1 MARTRSS
8 RSHIPPVAARGSVR
22 TGVDVLAR
30 AGVDS
35 VEGMNGRPELRLG
48 ITDVAPVVSCGT
60 LSARAVVGEHLP
72 VTATVFREGHDAV
85 AANVVWEPADG
96 ASSAPFRRMERY
108 GDQPDRWLA
117 TVVPDREGTWTFCV
131 EAWSDPLATWRHAV
145 EVKVEAG
152 QGPDELANDLEEG
165 ARLLDRVAAEADEAD
180 GEYAS
185 AAAAAAAALRDTS
198 RALTARIAPALTASL
213 QRYLHDHPVRELVTR
228 SPRYEVWVDRPRAL
242 YGSWYEFFPRS
253 EGPVVGGTPTHG
265 TFATA
270 ADRLPAIADMGFD
283 VVYLPPIHP
292 IGTVNRKGP
301 NTPQFPGGNPHEIAP
316 EDVGS
321 PWAIGSAE
329 GGHDAVHPQLGTM
342 DDFKAFVARTQELGM
357 EVALDFALQAAPDH
371 PWVQAHPEWFTTK
384 PDGTIAYAENPP
396 KKYQDIYPINFDND
410 PEGLYAE
417 CLRVIRVWVDAGV
430 RIFRVDNPHT
440 KPLNFWHW
448 LIWEVKRTH
457 PDVLFL
463 AEAFTRPAM
472 MHQLARIG
480 FTQSYTYF
488 TWRTEREELED
499 YGRELAASAHYM
511 RPNFFVNTPDILHES
526 LQFGGPPMFRI
537 RAVLAAM
544 MSPTWGV
551 YSGFEL
557 FEHVA
562 VRPGSEEYHESEKYR
577 LRPRDWAAAEASG
590 RSLAPY
596 LRRLNEIRRAHPAL
610 HQLRTLHFHQTDNPN
625 LLCFSKSDPG
635 SSDAVL
641 VVVNLSSQHTQ
652 IGTTSLDMPAL
663 GLDWHERFS
672 VTDEITGVSYDWGQ
686 FNYVELD
693 PYREPAHVFGLR
705 FARPVRFPPPVA

>member
-1 MARTRSS
+1 MSPR
-8 RSHIPPVAARGSVR
+8 RSHVPPLRSEPVRGLPATSA
-22 TGVDVLAR
+22 DVLGR
-30 AGVDS
+30 PDLDS
-35 VEGMNGRPELRLG
+35 VDAMNGRPDLRLG

-60 LSARAVVGEHLP
+60 FSARAVVGEHVP
-72 VTATVFREGHDAV
+72 ITATVFREGHDAV
-85 AANVVWEPADG
+85 AANVVWEPADRSPDA
-96 ASSAPFRRMERY
+96 ASDTRPPLVRMARFGE
-108 GDQPDRWLA
+108 QPDRWLA
-117 TVVPDREGTWTFCV
+117 TIVPEREGAWTFCV
-131 EAWSDPLATWRHAV
+131 EAWSDPLATWHHAV

-152 QGPDELANDLEEG
+152 QGAEDLANDLEEG
-165 ARLLDRVAAEADEAD
+165 ARLLDRVAAEAAGPDRDAVT
-180 GEYAS
+180 
-185 AAAAAAAALRDTS
+185 AAAAALRDTS
-198 RALTARIAPALTASL
+198 QDLTARIAPAFAASV

-228 SPRYEVWVDRPRAL
+228 TPRYEVWVDRPRAL

-253 EGPVVGGTPTHG
+253 EGPVVGDKPTHG
-265 TFATA
+265 TFASA
-270 ADRLPAIADMGFD
+270 QDRLPAIAEMGFD

-292 IGTVNRKGP
+292 IGTVNRKGRN
-301 NTPQFPGGNPHEIAP
+301 NTLTPDPD
-316 EDVGS
+316 DVGS
-321 PWAIGSAE
+321 PWAIGSAD
-329 GGHDAVHPQLGTM
+329 GGHDTVHPELGTM
-342 DDFKAFVARTQELGM
+342 EDFKAFLARTRELGM

-371 PWVQAHPEWFTTK
+371 PWVETHPEWFTTK

-410 PEGLYAE
+410 PEGIYAE

-430 RIFRVDNPHT
+430 KIFRVDNPHT

-448 LIWEVKRTH
+448 LIWQVKKTD

-472 MHQLARIG
+472 MHQLARVG

-488 TWRTEREELED
+488 TWRTERGELEE
-499 YGRELAASAHYM
+499 YGRDLASTAHYM

-526 LQFGGPPMFRI
+526 LQFGGPPMFKI
-537 RAVLAAM
+537 RAVLASM

-562 VRPGSEEYHESEKYR
+562 VRPGSEEYLDTEKFQ

-610 HQLRTLHFHQTDNPN
+610 QQLRTLRFHPMDNPN
-625 LLCFSKSDPG
+625 LLCFSKTDPG
-635 SSDAVL
+635 SADAVL
-641 VVVNLSSQHTQ
+641 VIVSLSSHHTQ
-652 IGTTSLDMPAL
+652 IGTTSLDLPAF

-672 VTDEITGVSYDWGQ
+672 VTDEITGAGYDWGQ

-693 PYREPAHVFGLR
+693 PYREPAHVFGLT
-705 FARPVRFPPPVA
+705 FGRPVRFPPPVA